1 MVFFYLQELVAM
13 AVFCSLEIMEIE
25 FSVQILEVAVFRD
38 VGIVLFCSLDTV
50 EIVS

>member
-25 FSVQILEVAVFRD
+25 FSVQILEVAVF
-38 VGIVLFCSLDTV
+38 SLEMLESYSSV
-50 EIVS
+50 H